1 MKSHDWDTIVIGAGV
16 GGLTAAA
23 KLVRAGLRVLV
34 LERNTHP
41 GGTAY
46 VYQRQGFT
54 FPMGPLGFSHRA
66 NVQNTLRDLGAGH
79 DPGFH
84 RVHYRLRAF
93 HLDLPLSLSFDQM
106 WSELAKHFPED
117 GRSVQQFFHD
127 VEELV
132 SGEKPGKGEVESALG
147 GETGQI
153 PVSEYLQS
161 TVKDWRLRR
170 ILGSLGTREPYS
182 VMAFQAAMWNLMS
195 REGIWYPEGGMR
207 LFCDRLTHRVTGD
220 SEEGA
225 NRGRHGDK
233 GKRDRGI
240 GVIRLRTEVKKIR
253 VNKDKGVGVTLDDGT
268 EMDSA
273 TVVSNADYKTTF
285 LRLLEPSV
293 LPSEWTRAVSAA
305 RQTGSVLQVCLG
317 VNEKEVDLS
326 CFDRASR
333 LIYRRDDRDLQGDQ
347 EVDWDQEAVDPER
360 LAAEELEVSLW
371 SREDKRLAPDGGAVI
386 VIRTEAPYAHFSKY
400 HLSWRKRTP
409 AYAEYKLRLAKALV
423 HEIKDLIPGL
433 EGAFSVMDVAT
444 PLTFEDQ
451 GGRSEGAV
459 AGWSWDCE
467 DSREWQPRELV
478 KTPIRGLYMAGYQAF
493 SALFMGGIPTAM
505 ESGNLAADAVL
516 QNAGP
521 VEEVTVPQKD

>member
-1 MKSHDWDTIVIGAGV
+1 VKSQQWDTIVIGAGV

-23 KLVRAGLRVLV
+23 RLVRAGLRVLV
-34 LERNTHP
+34 LEKNTHP

-46 VYQRQGFT
+46 VYQRSGFT

-66 NVQNTLRDLGAGH
+66 NVQNTLRDLGVGY
-79 DPGFH
+79 DLRFH

-93 HLDLPLSLSFDQM
+93 HLDLPLSLSFGQM
-106 WSELAKHFPED
+106 SSEIARHFPED

-127 VEELV
+127 VEVLA
-132 SGEKPGKGEVESALG
+132 SGEQPGRGEVEIALG
-147 GETGQI
+147 SETGKI
-153 PVSEYLQS
+153 SVSEYLQR

-207 LFCDRLTHRVTGD
+207 LFCDQLTHRVTGD
-220 SEEGA
+220 SEEGI
-225 NRGRHGDK
+225 NRGQQCRKRNGNK
-233 GKRDRGI
+233 GG
-240 GVIRLRTEVKKIR
+240 GVIRLRTEVKEIR
-253 VNKDKGVGVTLDDGT
+253 VNKDKVVGVTLADGT
-268 EMDSA
+268 KMDSA
-273 TVVSNADYKTTF
+273 MIVSNADYKTTF

-326 CFDRASR
+326 CFDEGSR
-333 LIYRRDDRDLQGDQ
+333 LIYRRDDRDLQEDQ
-347 EVDWDQEAVDPER
+347 ELDWDQETVELER

-371 SREDKRLAPDGGAVI
+371 SREDRMLAPDGGAVI
-386 VIRTEAPYAHFSKY
+386 VIRTEAPYTHFAKY
-400 HLSWRKRTP
+400 RLSWRKRTP
-409 AYAEYKLRLAKALV
+409 GYAEYKLRLAKALV

-433 EGAFSVMDVAT
+433 EGASSVMDVAT

-459 AGWSWDCE
+459 AGWSWDYK
-467 DSREWQPRELV
+467 DSSDWRSRELV
-478 KTPIRGLYMAGYQAF
+478 KTPIKGLYMAGYQAF

-505 ESGNLAADAVL
+505 ESGNRAADAVL